1 MENENIKL
9 LNKNIS
15 SIPLKNTK
23 KRKFLNEQII
33 NNFIYKFNN
42 FIYKLLIL
50 LLIINIILIFLLT
63 IKNTQYIDDI
73 KYNITNNTGNY
84 SLYDIFK
91 YPQITFLIPNIE
103 DLKVSNNLF
112 KDFIDNL
119 MNQKLK
125 DIQILLSFST
135 IESFDYYNSLNNY
148 TKLDKKLKLYY
159 IKKPSFLYHLYYL
172 IEKSK
177 GKFDIIIDK
186 IENFDYNEIEG
197 FYNMTKGK
205 VNSIFS
211 FLTNNGNN
219 IYLIK
224 SKILKSLLDRDF
236 NFKNYSDIINYL
248 FFNITNKIDYISIAF
263 CPDNYYTTYTYVAM
277 ISILNT
283 KFYYTYVSFYL
294 IITDY
299 FEQKNIDFLILYIIN
314 MIYLI

>member
-1 MENENIKL
+1 MKV
-9 LNKNIS
+9 
-15 SIPLKNTK
+15 
-23 KRKFLNEQII
+23 
-33 NNFIYKFNN
+33 
-42 FIYKLLIL
+42 
-50 LLIINIILIFLLT
+50 LIIIIV
-63 IKNTQYIDDI
+63 Y
-73 KYNITNNTGNY
+73 
-84 SLYDIFK
+84 LY
-91 YPQITFLIPNIE
+91 
-103 DLKVSNNLF
+103 
-112 KDFIDNL
+112 
-119 MNQKLK
+119 
-125 DIQILLSFST
+125 
-135 IESFDYYNSLNNY
+135 NY
-148 TKLDKKLKLYY
+148 TKSNKKLKLYY
-159 IKKPSFLYHLYYL
+159 IKKQSFLYHLYYL

-248 FFNITNKIDYISIAF
+248 FFNITNKIDYISIDF
-263 CPDNYYTTYTYVAM
+263 CPDNYYTTYAYVAM